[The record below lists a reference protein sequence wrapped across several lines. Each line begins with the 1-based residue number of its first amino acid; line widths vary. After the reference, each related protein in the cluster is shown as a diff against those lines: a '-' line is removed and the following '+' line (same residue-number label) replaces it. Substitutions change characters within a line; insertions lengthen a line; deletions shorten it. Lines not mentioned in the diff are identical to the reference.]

1 MRFIPARTRVAGA
14 AVAAMAAFG
23 AVAALP
29 ASATAADHHTTAAT
43 SVAAPVETIE
53 GPFATEH
60 ECKVTRADFARYYEV
75 GVCYKPDT
83 INAWY
88 FHWFS

>member
-29 ASATAADHHTTAAT
+29 ASATAADHTTAAT
-43 SVAAPVETIE
+43 SAAAPVETIE

-60 ECKVTRADFARYYEV
+60 ECKVTRADFSRYYEV